1 MGSAIANPI
10 HYYSNTTLL
19 PHDLDLDVVS
29 WIPSEW
35 LVEVAILAYPRNVD
49 EVLILSAIEEAVVYA
64 RKTILAIFN

>member
-1 MGSAIANPI
+1 MGSAMPTPYI
-10 HYYSNTTLL
+10 YYSNTKLL

-29 WIPSEW
+29 WVPSEW

-64 RKTILAIFN
+64 RKIILAIFN